1 MDEESEYFSNSK
13 SSASGCCICQ
23 FQPGVAHKIVA
34 YKKQACN
41 SIDLT
46 YESSCYILTCLVK
59 LLLEKAV
66 KQNVTHKTLFFLS

>member
-46 YESSCYILTCLVK
+46 MKVHAT
-59 LLLEKAV
+59 
-66 KQNVTHKTLFFLS
+66 F